1 MPVDRM
7 VRLSR
12 AGDRDALARLCEHF
26 YPLLRRFFRRL
37 GASAADAD
45 DLSQD
50 TLLRMMENLHTF
62 YFLPGHSFDGWLFRI
77 AYNLYIDAVRR
88 KKMLPIPD
96 AFPAASPDPTPEQ
109 IALKKEAAN
118 ELKQAIG
125 SLDGELQAMLAL
137 RYEMDMSYFQI
148 AQAMNITPTRVKWRL
163 NEAKGKLRGLL
174 NDPKKRGVPNDR

>member
-1 MPVDRM
+1 MPLDRM

-12 AGDRDALARLCEHF
+12 AGDKDALARLCEHF

-62 YFLPGHSFDGWLFRI
+62 RFLPGRSFSGWLFRI

-96 AFPAASPDPTPEQ
+96 AFPAVSPDPTPEQ
-109 IALKKEAAN
+109 LALRREAAD

-125 SLDGELQAMLAL
+125 ALDDELQAMLAL
-137 RYEMDMSYFQI
+137 RYEMDMRYIEI

-163 NEAKGKLRGLL
+163 NEAKHKLRELL
-174 NDPKKRGVPNDR
+174 NDPENQRP